1 MIETP
6 EVVALV
12 LVIAFFLLAAL
23 ITVRRRLLTRSGGVA
38 VCWRR
43 PGPAGVSW
51 TFGQARYEN
60 RGLVLFR
67 SFSPLPVP
75 SMILRRD
82 RLVLGDRRSPNGTE
96 PDLLPLGSVIVTCRD
111 GDRPVELAL
120 SEAALTGL
128 RSWLESV
135 PPGRRGPRGQ
145 LREI

>member
-1 MIETP
+1 MIEIP
-6 EVVALV
+6 EVVAAV
-12 LVIAFFLLAAL
+12 LVIAFLVLAVSIA
-23 ITVRRRLLTRSGGVA
+23 VSRKWLTRSGGVA

-43 PGPAGVSW
+43 PGPAGLSW

-82 RLVLGDRRSPNGTE
+82 RLVLGDRRPPTGTE
-96 PDLLPLGSVIVTCRD
+96 PDLLPLGSIIVTCRD